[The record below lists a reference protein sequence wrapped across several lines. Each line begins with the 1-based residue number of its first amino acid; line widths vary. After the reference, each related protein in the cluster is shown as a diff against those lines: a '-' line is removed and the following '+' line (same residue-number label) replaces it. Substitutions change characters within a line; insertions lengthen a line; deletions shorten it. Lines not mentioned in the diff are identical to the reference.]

1 MDFLNIGSGELVFLI
16 LLAILVVG
24 PKRAVELAQQA
35 GRFVS
40 SLRRQWYAV
49 QRDLTAEVEALTG
62 SPTVPPSGAGA
73 AETDRRRS

>member
-1 MDFLNIGSGELVFLI
+1 MDFLNIGSGELVLLI

-62 SPTVPPSGAGA
+62 SATVPSSGA
-73 AETDRRRS
+73 AETDSRRS

>member
-1 MDFLNIGSGELVFLI
+1 MDFLNIGSGELALLI

-40 SLRRQWYAV
+40 SLRRQWSAV

-62 SPTVPPSGAGA
+62 SATVPSSGA